1 VRAPVQQTDEHLS
14 HYATAD
20 GTESLATVVLGLLE
34 DVVADA
40 IAVGASP
47 ASSVR
52 GARRY
57 GWRVAIRVVVAED
70 SLLVREGLR
79 QLLAASPR
87 VELVAACGDL
97 DELLEAIERGRPDVV
112 LTDIRM
118 PPTNAEEGI
127 QLAAQLRESHPS
139 TGVVVLS
146 QYSDPTYVLSLLE
159 AGSDRRGYLLKD
171 RVHASGQL
179 VSAIDTVARGGSVI
193 DPKIVEIL
201 VAAKGRAQR
210 SPLSEL
216 TPRERE
222 VLAQIAEGKS
232 NTAIAE
238 SLVLT
243 RRAVEKH
250 INSIFLKL
258 GLASAMDTS
267 KRVKATLLFLAETD
281 GDPPDG
287 AES

>member
-1 VRAPVQQTDEHLS
+1 
-14 HYATAD
+14 
-20 GTESLATVVLGLLE
+20 
-34 DVVADA
+34 VA
-40 IAVGASP
+40 V
-47 ASSVR
+47 
-52 GARRY
+52 
-57 GWRVAIRVVVAED
+57 RVVVAED

-79 QLLAASPR
+79 QLLATSPS
-87 VELVAACGDL
+87 VEVVAACGDL
-97 DELLEAIERGRPDVV
+97 DALLEAIERERPDVV

-118 PPTNAEEGI
+118 PPTNTEEGI
-127 QLAAQLRESHPS
+127 RLAARLRESHPG

-171 RVHASGQL
+171 RVHDRGQL

-193 DPKIVEIL
+193 DPKIVEVL
-201 VAAKGRAQR
+201 VAAKGRAER

-222 VLAQIAEGKS
+222 VLAQIAGGKS
-232 NTAIAE
+232 NTAISE

-243 RRAVEKH
+243 KRAVEKH

-281 GDPPDG
+281 EGRPDE
-287 AES
+287 AQS